1 GGVLAGGQTGLDP
14 VVAGGDVHPL
24 AAAGTPGPGAQGET
38 VAGERQV
45 NLAGA
50 ETDAHR
56 DLLGDED
63 TVRPGGDLVGKEGEQ
78 VRGEPPPVDLDDI
91 TLVVVDRGRVVD
103 TAHHR
108 DGAGSLVTVNHVQDL
123 GTDTQVVTDLQ
134 AGDRVGELQGRVA
147 GRGRLGEHVET
158 LALGPPQHPAGT
170 GNDLTGGGHEW

>member
-1 GGVLAGGQTGLDP
+1 EA
-14 VVAGGDVHPL
+14 
-24 AAAGTPGPGAQGET
+24 

-63 TVRPGGDLVGKEGEQ
+63 TVRPRGDLVGEEGEQ
-78 VRGEPPPVDLDDI
+78 VRAEPPPVDLDDI

-108 DGAGSLVTVNHVQDL
+108 DGAGSLVAPGDVKDL
-123 GTDTQVVTDLQ
+123 RADAEVVADLQ
-134 AGDRVGELQGRVA
+134 AGDRVDELQGRVA
-147 GRGRLGEHVET
+147 GRDRLGEHVET
-158 LALGPPQHPAGT
+158 LTFGAPQHPAGT
-170 GNDLTGGGHEW
+170 GDD